1 MKSRE
6 QVIDKV
12 EKMAKRMRKHAL
24 DMALSAGSNGAHI
37 GPGLS
42 MIEITATL
50 YGAVMKIDPQNP
62 NWEDRDRFILS
73 KGHGTLGYYTALAE
87 AGLIEVD
94 ELATFEANEGFLPG
108 QPTLNMAKGIEF
120 SSGSLGLGL
129 SLGIGVAMTAK
140 RMSKDYKTFVLM
152 GDGEC
157 NEGTVWEAAMAAS
170 HYGLNN
176 LIAIIDKNCIQS
188 DGGCSII
195 MNMGDMAGKWRSFG
209 WEVVEVDGH
218 NICEIYDA
226 FLNSS
231 RSATKPYVVIASTV
245 KGKGVSFMENNN
257 EWHHSRLSKT
267 QYDAAMLELMDQE
280 SR

>member
-1 MKSRE
+1 MESRE
-6 QVIDKV
+6 RVIDRV

-42 MIEITATL
+42 IIDITATL

-62 NWEDRDRFILS
+62 NWVDRDRFILS

-87 AGLIEVD
+87 AGFFSID
-94 ELATFEANEGFLPG
+94 ELATFEVNDGFLPG
-108 QPTLNMAKGIEF
+108 QPALCMPKGIEF

-140 RMSKDYKTFVLM
+140 RMGRDYKTFVLM

-157 NEGTVWEAAMAAS
+157 NEGTVWEAAIAAS

-176 LIAIIDKNCIQS
+176 LNAIIDKNCIQS
-188 DGGCSII
+188 DGGCSIV
-195 MNMGDMAGKWRSFG
+195 MNMGDMFGKWRSFG

-218 NICEIYDA
+218 NVSEIYDA
-226 FLNSS
+226 FLNNS
-231 RSATKPYVVIASTV
+231 RDVTKPYIVIANTI

-257 EWHHSRLSKT
+257 EWHHSRLSKA
-267 QYDAAMLELMDQE
+267 QYDIAMLELIDQE